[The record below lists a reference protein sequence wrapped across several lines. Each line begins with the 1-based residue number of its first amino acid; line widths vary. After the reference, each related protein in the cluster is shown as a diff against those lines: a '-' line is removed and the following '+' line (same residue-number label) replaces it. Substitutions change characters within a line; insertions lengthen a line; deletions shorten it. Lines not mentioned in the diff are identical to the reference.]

1 MSKIVAL
8 ELEKQKP
15 KDQQVARKS
24 NNMTQKRIDTMQN
37 ECARDAYHK
46 LMRTAYELSLH
57 PTLSTKRFK
66 TFVNVLRINGV
77 RLV

>member
-1 MSKIVAL
+1 MK
-8 ELEKQKP
+8 
-15 KDQQVARKS
+15 
-24 NNMTQKRIDTMQN
+24 N

-57 PTLSTKRFK
+57 PTLSTKQFK

-77 RLV
+77 RLVEGNVTYYELTSGMK